1 MSSPRVLVRAVL
13 RGAWLIGLTLGLY
26 LVWGL
31 GHLSASALAPRRR
44 GPWRRR
50 VFRLWGRGVCR
61 GLGVRLSVVGEPPR
75 TGVFLVS
82 NHLSYL
88 DIPVL
93 ASQLPAVF
101 VSKSEV
107 AGWPLIGRGAR
118 AMGTIFLV
126 RERKRELPDV
136 NRQIDSAL
144 AAGDGVVVF
153 PEGTSTKGDQVLPF
167 RPSLLAPAAQ
177 AELPV
182 RAAVLRYETRASD
195 TPASLS
201 VCWWG
206 DMPFGPHVSE
216 LLKLEFIDAQLEF
229 LPEAVSD
236 GDRKRLAEKLWAA
249 VNSRFR
255 PIP

>member
-1 MSSPRVLVRAVL
+1 MSRPLVVVRAAL
-13 RGAWLIGLTLGLY
+13 RGAWLIGLTLALY
-26 LVWGL
+26 LVWTI
-31 GHLSASALAPRRR
+31 GHLIASAVAPRLRA
-44 GPWRRR
+44 PWRRR
-50 VFRLWGRGVCR
+50 VFRVWGRGVCF

-75 TGVFLVS
+75 DGVFLVS

-88 DIPVL
+88 DIPLL
-93 ASQLPAVF
+93 ASQMPAVF

-107 AGWPLIGRGAR
+107 ADWPLIGRCAR

-126 RERKRELPDV
+126 RARKRELPDV
-136 NRQIDSAL
+136 NRQIESAL

-167 RPSLLAPAAQ
+167 RPSLLAPAAE

-182 RAAVLRYETRASD
+182 RAATLRYETKPTD

-206 DMPFGPHVSE
+206 DMPFGPHVAE
-216 LLKLEFIDAQLEF
+216 LLRLDSIDAQLEF
-229 LPEAVSD
+229 HPEPLAD
-236 GDRKRLAEKLWAA
+236 RDRKRLAEKLWGA

>member
-1 MSSPRVLVRAVL
+1 MKGPRVVVRAAF
-13 RGAWLIGLTLGLY
+13 RGAWLIGLTVSLY
-26 LVWGL
+26 LVWAA
-31 GHLSASALAPRRR
+31 GHLSTSVVAPRWRA
-44 GPWRRR
+44 PWRRR
-50 VFRLWGRGVCR
+50 VFRVWGRGVCR
-61 GLGVRLSVVGEPPR
+61 GLGVRLRVVGDAPNG
-75 TGVFLVS
+75 GVLLVS

-93 ASQLPAVF
+93 ASQMPTVF

-107 AGWPLIGRGAR
+107 AEWPLVGRGAR

-126 RERKRELPDV
+126 RARKRELPDV
-136 NRQIDSAL
+136 NRQIESAL
-144 AAGDGVVVF
+144 GAGDGVVVF
-153 PEGTSTKGDQVLPF
+153 PEGTSTKGDQVLSF

-182 RAAVLRYETRASD
+182 RAAVLRYETKSGDA
-195 TPASLS
+195 PASLS

-206 DMPFGPHVSE
+206 DMPFGPHVAE
-216 LLKLEFIDAQLEF
+216 LLKLEFIDAELEF
-229 LPEAVSD
+229 LPEALSD
-236 GDRKRLAEKLWAA
+236 GDRKRLAEKLWQA